1 MAKFSI
7 LPGRVFP
14 NLFIALAGLFGTIF
28 IMKSK
33 EFWIDF
39 LKGTTIGF
47 AIPIPGVSGGTM
59 AVLTGIFDKIANA
72 VANIKKDFWGSF
84 RSVLPI
90 LLGAL
95 FMAII
100 GFLGIKKGFD
110 FAPFA
115 LSALFGGLVLGST
128 PVVTKEL
135 HGVAMK
141 TMDVTRIIIGF
152 IVAAGIGIAS
162 ALVFYFTGFSIASS
176 LQSNVIWIYPVLLV
190 AGFIGAM
197 AAVVPGISGS
207 MMMYLMG
214 LYVPVVGLY
223 TTWSNWKNSALYGVM
238 FGGGLCLIIGGLA
251 GFILTN
257 IWMKDLLAKKHDAS
271 YEVILGF
278 IFGSLVSLFINPQMV
293 RTTTDGTAVNYWIYS
308 GLASAGI
315 SGTPIWEWIVGSVLF
330 VGSAILLFYITTHMQ
345 KKEAAAKLQV
355 TEAPKADSSN
365 SPTNTEQK

>member
-1 MAKFSI
+1 
-7 LPGRVFP
+7 
-14 NLFIALAGLFGTIF
+14 
-28 IMKSK
+28 MKSK
-33 EFWIDF
+33 AFWIDF

-72 VANIKKDFWGSF
+72 VANIKKDFWGSL

-90 LLGAL
+90 ALGAL

-100 GFLGIKKGFD
+100 GFVGIKKGFD

-135 HGVAMK
+135 RGVSMK
-141 TMDVTRIIIGF
+141 VMDVSRIVIGF
-152 IVAAGIGIAS
+152 VIAAGIGIAS

-176 LQSNVIWIYPVLLV
+176 LQSTVYLIYPVLLV
-190 AGFIGAM
+190 AGFIGAS

-214 LYVPVVGLY
+214 LYVPVITLY

-238 FGGGLCLIIGGLA
+238 FGGGVCLIIGGIA

-257 IWMKDLLAKKHDAS
+257 LWMKDLIAKKHDPT

-293 RTTTDGTAVNYWIYS
+293 KTTTDGTALNYWIYT
-308 GLASAGI
+308 GLASANI

-330 VGSAILLFYITTHMQ
+330 IGSAILLFYITNRVQ
-345 KKEAAAKLQV
+345 KKETVAQAKIA
-355 TEAPKADSSN
+355 EAPHAQGADSAKAPSD
-365 SPTNTEQK
+365 SEQK

>member
-1 MAKFSI
+1 
-7 LPGRVFP
+7 
-14 NLFIALAGLFGTIF
+14 
-28 IMKSK
+28 MKAK

-72 VANIKKDFWGSF
+72 VANIKKNFWGSL

-90 LLGAL
+90 ALGAL

-100 GFLGIKKGFD
+100 GFLGIKKGFE

-115 LSALFGGLVLGST
+115 LSALFGGLVFGST

-135 HGVAMK
+135 KGVPMK
-141 TMDVTRIIIGF
+141 GAAVSRIVIGF
-152 IVAAGIGIAS
+152 IVAAGIGVAS
-162 ALVFYFTGFSIASS
+162 ALVYYFTGFSIASS
-176 LQSNVIWIYPVLLV
+176 LRSDVLWIYPVLLV
-190 AGFIGAM
+190 AGFIGAS

-214 LYVPVVGLY
+214 LYVPVVSLY
-223 TTWSNWKNSALYGVM
+223 TTWGNWKNSALYGVL
-238 FGGGLCLIIGGLA
+238 FGGGVCLIVGGLA
-251 GFILTN
+251 GFVLTN
-257 IWMKDLLAKKHDAS
+257 IWMKDLIAKKHDPT

-293 RTTTDGTAVNYWIYS
+293 KTFIATDGSTINYWLYS
-308 GLASAGI
+308 GLASQNIA
-315 SGTPIWEWIVGSVLF
+315 GTPIWEWIVGTVLF
-330 VGSAILLFYITTHMQ
+330 VGSAILLFYITTHVQ
-345 KKEAAAKLQV
+345 KKETVAQAKLV
-355 TEAPKADSSN
+355 ESTPAKPAKSTSITDDFERK
-365 SPTNTEQK
+365 

>member
-1 MAKFSI
+1 
-7 LPGRVFP
+7 VFP

-90 LLGAL
+90 ILGAL

-100 GFLGIKKGFD
+100 GFLGIKKGFE

-135 HGVAMK
+135 RGVSMK
-141 TMDVTRIIIGF
+141 VMDVSRIVIGF
-152 IVAAGIGIAS
+152 VVAAGIGIAS
-162 ALVFYFTGFSIASS
+162 ALVYYFTGFSIEGS
-176 LQSNVIWIYPVLLV
+176 LQSNVIWIYPLLLV
-190 AGFIGAM
+190 AGFIGAS

-214 LYVPVVGLY
+214 LYIPVVKLY
-223 TTWSNWKNSALYGVM
+223 TTWSNWTKSELYGVM
-238 FGGGLCLIIGGLA
+238 FGGGVCLIIGGIA
-251 GFILTN
+251 GFVLTN
-257 IWMKDLLAKKHDAS
+257 LWMKDLLAKKHDAS

-278 IFGSLVSLFINPQMV
+278 IFGSLVSLFVNPQMV
-293 RTTTDGTAVNYWIYS
+293 QPTMVNGAATRYWIYS

-330 VGSAILLFYITTHMQ
+330 VGSAILLFYITTRVQ
-345 KKEAAAKLQV
+345 KKEAAAKRQV

>member
-1 MAKFSI
+1 
-7 LPGRVFP
+7 
-14 NLFIALAGLFGTIF
+14 
-28 IMKSK
+28 MKAK

-72 VANIKKDFWGSF
+72 VANIKKDFWGSL

-90 LLGAL
+90 ALGAL

-100 GFLGIKKGFD
+100 GFLGIKKGFE

-135 HGVAMK
+135 KGIPMK
-141 TMDVTRIIIGF
+141 GMDVSRVVIGF
-152 IVAAGIGIAS
+152 VVAAGIGIAS
-162 ALVFYFTGFSIASS
+162 ALVYYFTGFSIASS
-176 LQSNVIWIYPVLLV
+176 LQSNVIWIYPILLV
-190 AGFIGAM
+190 AGFIGAA

-223 TTWSNWKNSALYGVM
+223 TTLSNWKNSALYGVM
-238 FGGGLCLIIGGLA
+238 FGGGVCLIIGGVA

-257 IWMKDLLAKKHDAS
+257 IWMKDLIAKKHNPT

-293 RTTTDGTAVNYWIYS
+293 KTFTATDGSTINYWIYS
-308 GLASAGI
+308 GLASQGVA
-315 SGTPIWEWIVGSVLF
+315 GTPVWEWIVGSLLF
-330 VGSAILLFYITTHMQ
+330 VGSAILLFYITTRVQ
-345 KKEAAAKLQV
+345 KKEMAAQAKLA
-355 TEAPKADSSN
+355 ESAPAKPVENPSTTGDPN
-365 SPTNTEQK
+365 QK

>member
-1 MAKFSI
+1 
-7 LPGRVFP
+7 
-14 NLFIALAGLFGTIF
+14 
-28 IMKSK
+28 MKSK
-33 EFWIDF
+33 AFWIDF

-72 VANIKKDFWGSF
+72 VANLKKDFWGSL

-90 LLGAL
+90 ILGAL

-100 GFLGIKKGFD
+100 GFLGIKKGFEY
-110 FAPFA
+110 APFA
-115 LSALFGGLVLGST
+115 LSALFGGLVFGST

-135 HGVAMK
+135 HGVSMK
-141 TMDVTRIIIGF
+141 VIDVSRIVVGF
-152 IVAAGIGIAS
+152 VVAAGIGIAS

-176 LQSNVIWIYPVLLV
+176 LQSNVYWIYPVLLA
-190 AGFIGAM
+190 AGFIGAS

-214 LYVPVVGLY
+214 LYVPVVSLY

-238 FGGGLCLIIGGLA
+238 FGGGVCLIIGGIA

-257 IWMKDLLAKKHDAS
+257 IWMKDLIAKKHDPT

-293 RTTTDGTAVNYWIYS
+293 KTTTDGTALNYWIYT
-308 GLASAGI
+308 GLASANI
-315 SGTPIWEWIVGSVLF
+315 PGTPLWEWIVGSVLF
-330 VGSAILLFYITTHMQ
+330 VGSAILLFYITTRVQ
-345 KKEAAAKLQV
+345 KKEAAAKAKV
-355 TEAPKADSSN
+355 AEAPRAQGADSTKAPNN
-365 SPTNTEQK
+365 SELK